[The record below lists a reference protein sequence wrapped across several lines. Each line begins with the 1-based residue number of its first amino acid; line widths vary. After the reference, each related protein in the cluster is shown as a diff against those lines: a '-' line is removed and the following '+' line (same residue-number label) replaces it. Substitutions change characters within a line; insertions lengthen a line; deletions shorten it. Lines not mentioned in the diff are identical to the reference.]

1 MVVWFF
7 LLPLVSE
14 SRSGFAGVVLNL
26 IFRISRHQNLVVGAS
41 PGLSRGYLLTTQN
54 ERDRKFEREQ
64 LIIKGLQKTT
74 EVM

>member
-1 MVVWFF
+1 MVVWLF